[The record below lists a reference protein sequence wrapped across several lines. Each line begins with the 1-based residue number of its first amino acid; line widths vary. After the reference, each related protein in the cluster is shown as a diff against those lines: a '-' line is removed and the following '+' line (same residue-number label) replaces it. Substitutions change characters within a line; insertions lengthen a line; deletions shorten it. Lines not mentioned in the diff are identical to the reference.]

1 MLIISKTSEWY
12 EVAFRYEKTLEDG
25 SEKTVTEQ
33 YVVEALSFTEAEQRI
48 LKELGQYVRG
58 EYYVKAIKKAVYKE
72 VFFENDKKE
81 EKWFKTKLQFI
92 TIDEKTG
99 KEKRFNVIYLVQSN
113 SLIAVCKTIDKIMF
127 DSVHDYESVSV
138 QTTKIVEVYPHE

>member
-1 MLIISKTSEWY
+1 MKSKTSEWY

-81 EKWFKTKLQFI
+81 ENWFKTKLQFI

-113 SLIAVCKTIDKIMF
+113 SLIAVCKTIDKIMV

>member
-1 MLIISKTSEWY
+1 MKSKTSEWY

-81 EKWFKTKLQFI
+81 ERWFKTKLQFI

-113 SLIAVCKTIDKIMF
+113 SLIAVCKTIDKIMV

-138 QTTKIVEVYPHE
+138 QATKIVEVYPHE

>member
-1 MLIISKTSEWY
+1 MKSKTSEWY

-113 SLIAVCKTIDKIMF
+113 SLIAVCKAIDKIMV
-127 DSVHDYESVSV
+127 DSVHDYESVSI
-138 QTTKIVEVYPHE
+138 QATKIVEVYPHE

>member
-1 MLIISKTSEWY
+1 MESKTSEWY

-113 SLIAVCKTIDKIMF
+113 SLIAVCKTIDKIMV

>member
-1 MLIISKTSEWY
+1 MKSKTSEWY

-113 SLIAVCKTIDKIMF
+113 SLIAVCKTIDKIMV
-127 DSVHDYESVSV
+127 DSVHDYESVSI
-138 QTTKIVEVYPHE
+138 QATKIVEVYPQE

>member
-1 MLIISKTSEWY
+1 MKSKTSEWY
-12 EVAFRYEKTLEDG
+12 EAAFRYEKTLEDG

-113 SLIAVCKTIDKIMF
+113 SLIAVCKTIDKIMV
-127 DSVHDYESVSV
+127 DSVHDYESVSI
-138 QTTKIVEVYPHE
+138 QATKIVEVYPQE

>member
-1 MLIISKTSEWY
+1 MQMKSKTSEWY

-113 SLIAVCKTIDKIMF
+113 SLIAVCKTIDKIMV
-127 DSVHDYESVSV
+127 DSVHDYESVSI
-138 QTTKIVEVYPHE
+138 QATKIVEVYPQE

>member
-1 MLIISKTSEWY
+1 MKSKTSEWY

-58 EYYVKAIKKAVYKE
+58 EYYVKAIKKAVYKD

-113 SLIAVCKTIDKIMF
+113 SLIAVCKTIDKIMV
-127 DSVHDYESVSV
+127 DSVHDYESVSI
-138 QTTKIVEVYPHE
+138 QATKIVEVYPHE